1 MRNSMTSL
9 SSLFNN
15 AIFRIPDYQRGYA
28 WDNSQLN
35 DFWDDLYNL
44 TDDRYHYTGMLS
56 LKELSIKDCYKWEED
71 KWILENGYR
80 AYHVVDG
87 QQRLTTF
94 IILLNSILELSSK
107 NGIEYLKGKSIEEI
121 RKQFIVEVQ
130 MPLKICKSYKFGYEN
145 DNPSF
150 KYLRYKILG
159 EPYSGEIE
167 ESFYTLNLQNAKD
180 FFDRK
185 LGEVYAEKSISIIE
199 NLYIKLVNKLQFNI
213 HDIDDDFDVFIA
225 FETMNNRGKKLSN
238 LEILKNRLIYLTT
251 IYPESILGSNSKSIL
266 RDRINETWRE
276 VYHQLGRNKNKPLD
290 DDEYLRNHW
299 TLFYKYT
306 RNKGD
311 DYIQFLLNKQFT
323 PKAVYGE
330 QVALAY
336 KNLEE
341 YDDEDNFNQFLYE
354 NEEILHPTEISD
366 YVNSLKEVA
375 QYWYISNNPDDA
387 TGLSDEEKRWIN
399 RLNHVGINYFR
410 TLVVASLIN
419 KEISSEERFNLYKTI
434 EKFIFLCFRLAKYNA
449 NYNSVKAY
457 TFAREI
463 YFNEIKVS
471 EVISFFEEEF
481 NKNVEGAL
489 NAFKAGMEHSFK
501 NEDGFYSWYPRWY
514 FLFEYEAH
522 LSEGRHIR
530 KLDDWRT
537 FTKSDKDKISI
548 EHIFPQKP
556 TAYYWRNAFRLY
568 QTEDEQ
574 HRLANSLGNLLALSQ
589 SINSALQNDEFALK
603 KEPKGGRRGYAEGSY
618 SEMEVSKFTDWTPQ
632 EILKRGLHL
641 LTFMEERWGFKFPSE
656 EFKIEV
662 LGLKFLKEER
672 EDIPELEEV
681 DFTSRDT
688 HFSFNQGEIKVSEF
702 LKTKDLYM
710 VKYYDK
716 IFNAL
721 LERIPSLYETATKH
735 YIALRCSETNKIL
748 AEVHIQNSKRKILI
762 QTKPPKD
769 DSLNI
774 GEVLPDNYLWSLNY
788 RIFLNEEANY
798 SKLVELLVHVL
809 DLLTEESDEMTDEEQ
824 ELKNMQIQR
833 SNKMQEI
840 LRGYEK
846 DGKIVVL
853 TKARRYTRFASVKIR
868 GVVGLLG
875 DESWSGIKDLVVYE
889 INNRYKDCWL
899 SLYVGPGS
907 QEDRNKWID
916 WAASNS
922 KFNIGGR
929 GDKWRQIYS
938 IPLFESLENEE
949 QAVDKFKSF
958 MEGDFTEIDSIF

>member
-44 TDDRYHYTGMLS
+44 TDNRYHYTGMLS
-56 LKELSIKDCYKWEED
+56 LKELSVKDCYKWEED

-185 LGEVYAEKSISIIE
+185 LGEVYAEKGISIIE

-213 HDIDDDFDVFIA
+213 HDIDDDFDVFVA

-251 IYPESILGSNSKSIL
+251 IYPENILDSNNKSIL
-266 RDRINETWRE
+266 RGIINETWRE

-354 NEEILHPTEISD
+354 NEEILHPSEISD
-366 YVNSLKEVA
+366 YVNSLREVA
-375 QYWYISNNPDDA
+375 QYWYISNNPNDA
-387 TGLSDEEKRWIN
+387 TSLSDEEKKWIN
-399 RLNHVGINYFR
+399 RLNHVGINYFI
-410 TLVVASLIN
+410 LMIIL
-419 KEISSEERFNLYKTI
+419 
-434 EKFIFLCFRLAKYNA
+434 LCFIIQLWIGM
-449 NYNSVKAY
+449 VG
-457 TFAREI
+457 I
-463 YFNEIKVS
+463 S
-471 EVISFFEEEF
+471 E
-481 NKNVEGAL
+481 
-489 NAFKAGMEHSFK
+489 
-501 NEDGFYSWYPRWY
+501 
-514 FLFEYEAH
+514 LF
-522 LSEGRHIR
+522 
-530 KLDDWRT
+530 T
-537 FTKSDKDKISI
+537 
-548 EHIFPQKP
+548 
-556 TAYYWRNAFRLY
+556 
-568 QTEDEQ
+568 
-574 HRLANSLGNLLALSQ
+574 
-589 SINSALQNDEFALK
+589 
-603 KEPKGGRRGYAEGSY
+603 
-618 SEMEVSKFTDWTPQ
+618 
-632 EILKRGLHL
+632 
-641 LTFMEERWGFKFPSE
+641 
-656 EFKIEV
+656 
-662 LGLKFLKEER
+662 
-672 EDIPELEEV
+672 
-681 DFTSRDT
+681 
-688 HFSFNQGEIKVSEF
+688 
-702 LKTKDLYM
+702 YM
-710 VKYYDK
+710 VTFIIK
-716 IFNAL
+716 
-721 LERIPSLYETATKH
+721 
-735 YIALRCSETNKIL
+735 
-748 AEVHIQNSKRKILI
+748 
-762 QTKPPKD
+762 
-769 DSLNI
+769 
-774 GEVLPDNYLWSLNY
+774 
-788 RIFLNEEANY
+788 
-798 SKLVELLVHVL
+798 KL
-809 DLLTEESDEMTDEEQ
+809 Q
-824 ELKNMQIQR
+824 
-833 SNKMQEI
+833 
-840 LRGYEK
+840 G
-846 DGKIVVL
+846 
-853 TKARRYTRFASVKIR
+853 
-868 GVVGLLG
+868 
-875 DESWSGIKDLVVYE
+875 
-889 INNRYKDCWL
+889 
-899 SLYVGPGS
+899 
-907 QEDRNKWID
+907 
-916 WAASNS
+916 
-922 KFNIGGR
+922 
-929 GDKWRQIYS
+929 
-938 IPLFESLENEE
+938 
-949 QAVDKFKSF
+949 
-958 MEGDFTEIDSIF
+958 